1 MKKILLAF
9 FLMTL
14 PFLGFTQITNGTFDS
29 NTDGWKGFSGGDISW
44 NSDGSLKLVAT
55 VANKKA
61 QSDPNAAPS
70 EGAGNYVLS
79 FKVKGVAGN
88 IVKGIIF
95 QGSQSAGVAYTIL
108 ADNTWETYTHTFEG
122 LDASTLL
129 NIRLQA
135 ITASTLYF
143 DDVTFV
149 KEACTGYA
157 ITVETDGG
165 GTNTITTPLA
175 CYPTGEA
182 IEFTAVAS
190 CDKFTFTQW
199 EIDGVASGITTNPYT
214 YNVGAADAIVKALFE
229 VNSNSS
235 DTNFNTTVELEEWI
249 AAQHATVTVENNVL
263 TWEITGVSTKL
274 KYDAC
279 SFAPTAWNINALK
292 IGYTNG
298 TNNTRMRLSHPK
310 DGGNEFISYDDMA
323 ISGDATNGVG
333 EIDTSLLHTSWIG
346 NLSQLELYIR
356 NDNANAGSTNGTF
369 TINYIE
375 FYYAET
381 AGLADSNLSDEN
393 SIHLF
398 PNPVKD
404 ILSIKSLSILKKLE
418 VFNVLG
424 QKVMGRENTNSLN
437 VTKLNSGAYILKTM
451 NENGAVS
458 TKKFIKIN

>member
-1 MKKILLAF
+1 MKKITLALF
-9 FLMTL
+9 FMTL
-14 PFLGFTQITNGTFDS
+14 PFIGFTQITNGTFDS
-29 NTDGWKGFSGGDISW
+29 DVAGWKGFSGGDISW

-55 VANKKA
+55 AANKKA

-70 EGAGNYVLS
+70 EGAGNYILS

-88 IVKGIIF
+88 IVKGIIY
-95 QGSQSAGVAYTIL
+95 QGAQSAGVAYTIL
-108 ADNTWETYTHTFEG
+108 ADNVWETYTHTF
-122 LDASTLL
+122 DDVNATTAM

-175 CYPTGEA
+175 CYPTGEV
-182 IEFTAVAS
+182 IEFTAAAS

-199 EIDGVASGITTNPYT
+199 EIDGEASGITTNPYT
-214 YNVGAADAIVKALFE
+214 YTSGSADAIVKALFA
-229 VNSNSS
+229 STSDSS
-235 DTNFNTTVELEEWI
+235 DTNFDTTAELEEWI
-249 AAQHATVTVENNVL
+249 GAQHATVTVDNDVL

-310 DGGNEFISYDDMA
+310 EGGNEFINYDDMA
-323 ISGDATNGVG
+323 ILGDATNGVG
-333 EIDTSLLHTSWIG
+333 EIDTSLLHSSWIG

-356 NDNANAGSTNGTF
+356 NDNANAGSTNGNF

>member
-1 MKKILLAF
+1 MPFVYPIFRAF
-9 FLMTL
+9 
-14 PFLGFTQITNGTFDS
+14 
-29 NTDGWKGFSGGDISW
+29 
-44 NSDGSLKLVAT
+44 
-55 VANKKA
+55 
-61 QSDPNAAPS
+61 
-70 EGAGNYVLS
+70 
-79 FKVKGVAGN
+79 
-88 IVKGIIF
+88 IF
-95 QGSQSAGVAYTIL
+95 QA
-108 ADNTWETYTHTFEG
+108 
-122 LDASTLL
+122 
-129 NIRLQA
+129 
-135 ITASTLYF
+135 
-143 DDVTFV
+143 
-149 KEACTGYA
+149 
-157 ITVETDGG
+157 
-165 GTNTITTPLA
+165 
-175 CYPTGEA
+175 
-182 IEFTAVAS
+182 
-190 CDKFTFTQW
+190 
-199 EIDGVASGITTNPYT
+199 
-214 YNVGAADAIVKALFE
+214 VGA
-229 VNSNSS
+229 
-235 DTNFNTTVELEEWI
+235 
-249 AAQHATVTVENNVL
+249 
-263 TWEITGVSTKL
+263 
-274 KYDAC
+274 
-279 SFAPTAWNINALK
+279 
-292 IGYTNG
+292 NG
-298 TNNTRMRLSHPK
+298 TNNTRIRLSHPK

>member
-1 MKKILLAF
+1 MKKITLALF
-9 FLMTL
+9 FMTL
-14 PFLGFTQITNGTFDS
+14 PFIGFTQITNGTFDS
-29 NTDGWKGFSGGDISW
+29 DVAGWKGFSGGDISW

-55 VANKKA
+55 AANKKA

-70 EGAGNYVLS
+70 EGAGNYILS

-88 IVKGIIF
+88 IVKGIIY
-95 QGSQSAGVAYTIL
+95 QGAQSAGVAYTIL
-108 ADNTWETYTHTFEG
+108 ADNVWETYTHTF
-122 LDASTLL
+122 DDVNATTAM

-175 CYPTGEA
+175 CYPTGEV
-182 IEFTAVAS
+182 IEFTAAAS

-199 EIDGVASGITTNPYT
+199 EIDGEASGITTNPYT
-214 YNVGAADAIVKALFE
+214 YTSGSADAIVKALFA
-229 VNSNSS
+229 STSDSS
-235 DTNFNTTVELEEWI
+235 DTNFDTTAELEEWI
-249 AAQHATVTVENNVL
+249 GAQHATVTVDNDVL

-310 DGGNEFISYDDMA
+310 EGGNEFINYDEMA
-323 ISGDATNGVG
+323 ILGDATNGVG
-333 EIDTSLLHTSWIG
+333 EIDTSLLHSSWIG

-404 ILSIKSLSILKKLE
+404 ILSIKSPSILKKLE

-437 VTKLNSGAYILKTM
+437 VTKLNSGAYILKTI
-451 NENGAVS
+451 NENGTVS

>member
-55 VANKKA
+55 AANKKA

-70 EGAGNYVLS
+70 EGAGNYILS

-122 LDASTLL
+122 LDPSTLL

-249 AAQHATVTVENNVL
+249 AAQHATVTVENDVL

-424 QKVMGRENTNSLN
+424 QKVMGRKNTNSLN